1 MRKFNPYQLLLLL
14 CSTIL
19 LSACDAGENQKK
31 ITTVDN
37 PETVSLAFFDALYN
51 EKNVEKAA
59 SVCNPKLA
67 RLILH
72 YRSPEAVARHLFN
85 MSYDRVDMRPDSG
98 GVKVREQ
105 FKGSAN
111 ITIYFD
117 GYYQESR
124 IKEVK
129 RLALVQRNGEWFI
142 DKILK
147 DPF

>member
-1 MRKFNPYQLLLLL
+1 MRHLKIILSFLLLSSVFLL
-14 CSTIL
+14 T
-19 LSACDAGENQKK
+19 ACDSDDSKR

-37 PETVSLAFFDALYN
+37 PEIVALAFFDALYN
-51 EKNVEKAA
+51 EKNIEKAA

-72 YRSPEAVARHLFN
+72 YRSPQAVARHLFN
-85 MSYDRVDMRPDSG
+85 MSYDKEEMSPDSS
-98 GVKVREQ
+98 GVKIREQ
-105 FKGSAN
+105 FKGTAN
-111 ITIYFD
+111 ITVYFD
-117 GYYQESR
+117 GYYQDKR

-129 RLALVQRNGEWFI
+129 RLAIVQRDGKWFI

>member
-1 MRKFNPYQLLLLL
+1 MHYLKNSILTLLL
-14 CSTIL
+14 CSLTL
-19 LSACDAGENQKK
+19 LTACGEDNSKK

-37 PETVSLAFFDALYN
+37 PELVAIAFFDALYN

-72 YRSPEAVARHLFN
+72 YRSPGAVARHLFN
-85 MSYDRVDMRPDSG
+85 MSYDKVEIKPDSA

-105 FKGSAN
+105 FKDNAN

-117 GYYQESR
+117 GYYQNNR
-124 IKEVK
+124 MKDVK
-129 RLALVQRNGEWFI
+129 RLAIIQRDGKWFI
-142 DKILK
+142 DKVLK